1 MNMYR
6 IITTRT
12 QRIETYVYAEEDEAF
27 DVALEQDDWKVLETF
42 QPDDAEIFEYVS
54 KGELA

>member
-12 QRIETYVYAEEDEAF
+12 QRIETYVYADEEEAF
-27 DVALEQDDWKVLETF
+27 DVALEQNDWNVLETF

-54 KGELA
+54 KGDTP

>member
-12 QRIETYVYAEEDEAF
+12 QRVETYVYADEYEAF
-27 DVALEQDDWKVLETF
+27 DVALEQNDWNVLKTF
-42 QPDDAEIFEYVS
+42 QPDDAEIFEYAS
-54 KGELA
+54 KGDTP

>member
-1 MNMYR
+1 MYR

-27 DVALEQDDWKVLETF
+27 DVALEQDDWTVLETF
-42 QPDDAEIFEYVS
+42 QPDDVEIFEYVS

>member
-12 QRIETYVYAEEDEAF
+12 QRVETYVYADEDEAF
-27 DVALEQDDWKVLETF
+27 DVALEQNDWNVLETF
-42 QPDDAEIFEYVS
+42 QPDDAEIFEFVS
-54 KGELA
+54 EKPE